1 MNING
6 EEETSMRLKSQVGQR
21 KGALRSDLR
30 IRIPANLLDKE
41 FPDIHDLAARLRFS
55 PAEGRIWLDDS
66 RMILLRTE
74 AFGALR
80 QELIESLGVE
90 SARGLLTR
98 MGYLAGSKDAA
109 LARKVRPGQCQTS
122 MFMVGPQMHGLEGVV
137 RVEPVRLEI
146 DSATGHFYCEVLW
159 IDSSEDE
166 SHMAIYGV
174 GSEPACWMQTGY
186 ASGYSSEFMG
196 KRILFR
202 ETECSSAGAKNCRVI
217 GKPVEEWDDPEE
229 DLRYFQARPLTR
241 RPAARNSGAGAAVH
255 TPVAA
260 GAGAQVKGGAGK
272 GAVAIGAS
280 AGFFGVIHRIDR
292 VAPTCATVL
301 LLGESGVG
309 KSMFACEVHAK
320 SGRADKPFVQL
331 NCAAIPDQLM
341 ESELFGVDKGAYT
354 GVTESRTGRFE
365 AADGGT
371 LFLDEVAL
379 LSLTAQAKLLR
390 VLQSGDLEHLGS
402 TKTRKVDV
410 RVVAATNEN
419 LAVAVEEGRFRKDL
433 FYRLNVFPILIP
445 PLRERRAD
453 IPLLLE
459 RLLRDLCA
467 RHGRQ
472 VSGVTNRAM
481 QALLTHQWPGNI
493 RELENVL
500 ERGIILADKGGAI
513 DVPHLFSV
521 DENRA
526 NSTQLGL
533 SELGALTPASTREME
548 DAKGVGRTVDD
559 WAASIIRSQDATLGQ
574 IEAALLHAALES
586 AQGNVSK
593 AATLLGL
600 SRAQMDY
607 RTKKTPVTGGSAPAA
622 PHSIVKGISPA
633 RMGTARET

>member
-1 MNING
+1 MQ
-6 EEETSMRLKSQVGQR
+6 MKSKMAR
-21 KGALRSDLR
+21 PKGGASAELR
-30 IRIPANLLDKE
+30 INIPEKMLDKA
-41 FPDIHDLAARLRFS
+41 FPDIRDLAERLHFS
-55 PAEGRIWLDDS
+55 PTDGRIWLDDS

-109 LARKVRPGQCQTS
+109 LARKVRPGACQTS
-122 MFMVGPQMHGLEGVV
+122 AFMVGPQMHGLQGIVRAEVV
-137 RVEPVRLEI
+137 QLEM
-146 DSATGHFYCEVLW
+146 DSATGHFFCEVLW
-159 IDSSEDE
+159 TDSSEDE

-186 ASGYSSEFMG
+186 ASGYTSEFMG

-202 ETECSSAGAKNCRVI
+202 ETECTSSGAKNCRII
-217 GKPVEEWDDPEE
+217 GKPVEQWDDPEK
-229 DLRYFQARPLTR
+229 DLQYLRAQPLAPRQGGRAGSAGTAVHV
-241 RPAARNSGAGAAVH
+241 PVVPSGAAAQ
-255 TPVAA
+255 A
-260 GAGAQVKGGAGK
+260 GSSGPGP
-272 GAVAIGAS
+272 VAIGAS
-280 AGFFGVIHRIDR
+280 AGFFGVIHRINR
-292 VAPTCATVL
+292 VAPTRATVL

-309 KSMFACEVHAK
+309 KSMFACEVHSK

-331 NCAAIPDQLM
+331 NCAAIPEQLM

-390 VLQSGDLEHLGS
+390 VLQSGELEHLGS
-402 TKTRKVDV
+402 CKTRKVDV

-419 LAVAVEEGRFRKDL
+419 LGVAVEEGRFRKDL
-433 FYRLNVFPILIP
+433 YYRLNVFPILIP

-500 ERGIILADKGGAI
+500 ERGIILADQGGAI
-513 DVPHLFSV
+513 DISHLFSV
-521 DENRA
+521 DENMA

-533 SELGALTPASTREME
+533 SELGALTP
-548 DAKGVGRTVDD
+548 DAPITIEQSKGSDSAISD
-559 WAASIIRSQDATLGQ
+559 WAANIIRSQNATLGQ
-574 IEAALLHAALES
+574 IESALLQAALDS
-586 AQGNVSK
+586 ARGNVSK

-607 RTKKTPVTGGSAPAA
+607 RSKKTQ
-622 PHSIVKGISPA
+622 
-633 RMGTARET
+633 

>member
-1 MNING
+1 MQ
-6 EEETSMRLKSQVGQR
+6 LKSTAGKPKAGIR
-21 KGALRSDLR
+21 NDLR
-30 IRIPANLLDKE
+30 VAVPDHMTDKA
-41 FPDIHDLAARLRFS
+41 FPDIRELVERLHFS
-55 PAEGRIWLDDS
+55 PTDGRIWLDDS
-66 RMILLRTE
+66 RMFLLRTE

-98 MGYLAGSKDAA
+98 MGYLCGSKDAA
-109 LARKVRPGQCQTS
+109 VARKVRPGGCQAS
-122 MFMVGPQMHGLEGVV
+122 AFMVGPQMHGLEGVV

-174 GSEPACWMQTGY
+174 GADPACWMQTGY

-202 ETECSSAGAKNCRVI
+202 EVECASAGAKNCRII
-217 GKPVEEWDDPEE
+217 GKPVEEWIDPEL
-229 DLRYFQARPLTR
+229 DLQYLQAQPLVGPP
-241 RPAARNSGAGAAVH
+241 PAAGTVVSGA
-255 TPVAA
+255 A
-260 GAGAQVKGGAGK
+260 GPDTVP
-272 GAVAIGAS
+272 VAIGAS
-280 AGFFGVIHRIDR
+280 SGFFGVIHRINR
-292 VAPTCATVL
+292 VAPTRATVL

-309 KSMFACEVHAK
+309 KSMFACEVHSK
-320 SGRADKPFVQL
+320 SARADQPFVQI
-331 NCAAIPDQLM
+331 NCAAIPEQLM

-354 GVTESRTGRFE
+354 GVTESRVGRFE

-390 VLQSGDLEHLGS
+390 VLQSGELEHLGS

-419 LAVAVEEGRFRKDL
+419 LGVAVEEGRFRKDL
-433 FYRLNVFPILIP
+433 YYRLNVFPILIP

-459 RLLRDLCA
+459 RLLGELCA

-481 QALLTHQWPGNI
+481 QALLTYQWPGNI

-500 ERGIILADKGGAI
+500 ERGIILADEGGAI
-513 DVPHLFSV
+513 DIVHLRSV
-521 DENRA
+521 EENPA
-526 NSTQLGL
+526 QSGQLGL
-533 SELGALTPASTREME
+533 SELGALGP
-548 DAKGVGRTVDD
+548 DAALVAEAGKSGSGAIDD
-559 WAASIIRSQDATLGQ
+559 WAASIIRTQDATLGQ
-574 IEAALLHAALES
+574 IEAALLHAALKS
-586 AQGNVSK
+586 ANGNVSK

-607 RTKKTPVTGGSAPAA
+607 RTKKAQ
-622 PHSIVKGISPA
+622 
-633 RMGTARET
+633 

>member
-1 MNING
+1 MQ
-6 EEETSMRLKSQVGQR
+6 LKS
-21 KGALRSDLR
+21 KGARPKGGTRADLR
-30 IRIPANLLDKE
+30 ITLPQNKLGRA
-41 FPDIHDLAARLRFS
+41 FPDISDLAERLHFS
-55 PAEGRIWLDDS
+55 PSDGRIWLDDS

-109 LARKVRPGQCQTS
+109 LARKVRPGGCEKS
-122 MFMVGPQMHGLEGVV
+122 AFMVGPQMHGLEGIV
-137 RVEPVRLEI
+137 RAELMQLEM
-146 DSATGHFYCEVLW
+146 DSATGHFFCEVVW
-159 IDSSEDE
+159 MDSSEDE

-186 ASGYSSEFMG
+186 ASGYTSEFMG
-196 KRILFR
+196 KQILFR
-202 ETECSSAGAKNCRVI
+202 ETECTSSGAKNCRVI
-217 GKPVEEWDDPEE
+217 GKPVEEWDDAQE
-229 DLRYFQARPLTR
+229 DLKYMLAQPL
-241 RPAARNSGAGAAVH
+241 AARQNAHAGRLGAAVH
-255 TPVAA
+255 APVVPEAGVAA
-260 GAGAQVKGGAGK
+260 VSCAARSGS
-272 GAVAIGAS
+272 VAIGAS
-280 AGFFGVIHRIDR
+280 AGFFGVIHRINR
-292 VAPTCATVL
+292 VAPTRATVL

-309 KSMFACEVHAK
+309 KSMFACEVHSK
-320 SGRADKPFVQL
+320 SGRADQPFVQL
-331 NCAAIPDQLM
+331 NCAAIPEQLM

-354 GVTESRTGRFE
+354 GVAESRTGRFE

-390 VLQSGDLEHLGS
+390 VLQSGELEHLGS

-419 LAVAVEEGRFRKDL
+419 LGVAVEEGRFRKDL
-433 FYRLNVFPILIP
+433 YYRLNVFPILIP

-459 RLLRDLCA
+459 RLLRELCA

-500 ERGIILADKGGAI
+500 ERGIILAEEGGAI
-513 DVPHLFSV
+513 DISHLFSV
-521 DENRA
+521 DENPA
-526 NSTQLGL
+526 NSTLLGL
-533 SELGALTPASTREME
+533 SELGALTPDPARTIEPSQGAAASI
-548 DAKGVGRTVDD
+548 DD
-559 WAASIIRSQDATLGQ
+559 WAATIIRSQDATLGQ

-586 AQGNVSK
+586 AHGNVSK

-607 RTKKTPVTGGSAPAA
+607 RTKK
-622 PHSIVKGISPA
+622 SP
-633 RMGTARET
+633 

>member
-1 MNING
+1 MQSKMKRAQPNG
-6 EEETSMRLKSQVGQR
+6 
-21 KGALRSDLR
+21 GARADLR
-30 IRIPANLLDKE
+30 IKLPDTMLDRE
-41 FPDIHDLAARLRFS
+41 LPDIRDLAERLHFS
-55 PAEGRIWLDDS
+55 PADGRIWLDDS

-109 LARKVRPGQCQTS
+109 LARKVRPGGCERS
-122 MFMVGPQMHGLEGVV
+122 AFMVGPQMHGLEGIV
-137 RVEPVRLEI
+137 RAELVQLEM

-159 IDSSEDE
+159 TDSSEDE

-174 GSEPACWMQTGY
+174 GAEPACWMQTGY
-186 ASGYSSEFMG
+186 ASGYTSEFMG
-196 KRILFR
+196 KQILFR
-202 ETECSSAGAKNCRVI
+202 ETECVSAGAKNCRVI
-217 GKPVEEWDDPEE
+217 GKPVEQWE
-229 DLRYFQARPLTR
+229 DAEKDLQYMRAQPLAPR
-241 RPAARNSGAGAAVH
+241 QSVGAAVRAPVLGAGAV
-255 TPVAA
+255 VADSCA
-260 GAGAQVKGGAGK
+260 ARSGS
-272 GAVAIGAS
+272 VAIGAS
-280 AGFFGVIHRIDR
+280 AGFFGVIHRINR
-292 VAPTCATVL
+292 VAPTRATVL

-309 KSMFACEVHAK
+309 KSMFACEVHSK

-331 NCAAIPDQLM
+331 NCAAIPEQLM

-354 GVTESRTGRFE
+354 GVSESRTGRFE

-390 VLQSGDLEHLGS
+390 VLQSGELEHLGS

-419 LAVAVEEGRFRKDL
+419 LGVAVDEGRFRKDL
-433 FYRLNVFPILIP
+433 YYRLNVFPILIP

-459 RLLRDLCA
+459 RLLRELCA

-500 ERGIILADKGGAI
+500 ERGIILAEEGGAI
-513 DVPHLFSV
+513 DMSHLFSV
-521 DENRA
+521 DENKA
-526 NSTQLGL
+526 SSTMLGL
-533 SELGALTPASTREME
+533 SELGGLTPAS
-548 DAKGVGRTVDD
+548 GRSAEPSKRAGESIED
-559 WAASIIRSQDATLGQ
+559 WAATIIRSQDATLGQ
-574 IEAALLHAALES
+574 VEAALLHAALES
-586 AQGNVSK
+586 AHGNVSK

-607 RTKKTPVTGGSAPAA
+607 RTKKSQ
-622 PHSIVKGISPA
+622 
-633 RMGTARET
+633 

>member
-1 MNING
+1 MQ
-6 EEETSMRLKSQVGQR
+6 SKMKRAQP
-21 KGALRSDLR
+21 KGGARADLR
-30 IRIPANLLDKE
+30 IKLPDTMLDRE
-41 FPDIHDLAARLRFS
+41 LPDIRDLAERLHFS
-55 PAEGRIWLDDS
+55 PADGRIWLDDS

-109 LARKVRPGQCQTS
+109 LARKVRPGGCERS
-122 MFMVGPQMHGLEGVV
+122 AFMVGPQMHGLEGIV
-137 RVEPVRLEI
+137 RAELVQLEM

-159 IDSSEDE
+159 TDSSEDE

-174 GSEPACWMQTGY
+174 GAEPACWMQTGY
-186 ASGYSSEFMG
+186 ASGYTSEFMG
-196 KRILFR
+196 KQILFR
-202 ETECSSAGAKNCRVI
+202 ETECVSAGAKNCRVI
-217 GKPVEEWDDPEE
+217 GKPVEQWE
-229 DLRYFQARPLTR
+229 DAEKDLQYMRAQPLAPR
-241 RPAARNSGAGAAVH
+241 QSVGAAVRA
-255 TPVAA
+255 PVLAA
-260 GAGAQVKGGAGK
+260 GAVVADSCAARSGS
-272 GAVAIGAS
+272 VAIGAS
-280 AGFFGVIHRIDR
+280 AGFFGVIHRINR
-292 VAPTCATVL
+292 VAPTRATVL

-309 KSMFACEVHAK
+309 KSMFACEVHRK

-331 NCAAIPDQLM
+331 NCAAIPEQLM

-354 GVTESRTGRFE
+354 GVSESRTGRFE

-390 VLQSGDLEHLGS
+390 VLQSGELEHLGS

-419 LAVAVEEGRFRKDL
+419 LGVAVDEGRFRKDL
-433 FYRLNVFPILIP
+433 YYRLNVFPILIP

-459 RLLRDLCA
+459 RLLRELCA

-500 ERGIILADKGGAI
+500 ERGIILAEEGGAI
-513 DVPHLFSV
+513 DTSHLFSV
-521 DENRA
+521 DENKA
-526 NSTQLGL
+526 SSTMLGL
-533 SELGALTPASTREME
+533 SELGGLTPASARSVEPSKRAGE
-548 DAKGVGRTVDD
+548 SIED
-559 WAASIIRSQDATLGQ
+559 WAATIIRSQDATLGQ
-574 IEAALLHAALES
+574 VEAALLHAALES
-586 AQGNVSK
+586 AHGNVSK

-607 RTKKTPVTGGSAPAA
+607 RTKKSQ
-622 PHSIVKGISPA
+622 
-633 RMGTARET
+633 

>member
-1 MNING
+1 MQQTGDQNPAPNVNR
-6 EEETSMRLKSQVGQR
+6 EEETSMQLKSRAGQP

-30 IRIPANLLDKE
+30 ITVPVNLMDKA
-41 FPDIHDLAARLRFS
+41 FPDIRDLAERLHFS
-55 PAEGRIWLDDS
+55 PTDGRIWLDDS

-109 LARKVRPGQCQTS
+109 LARKVRPGACQTS

-202 ETECSSAGAKNCRVI
+202 ETECTSAGAKNCRVI
-217 GKPVEEWDDPEE
+217 GKPVEEWDDPEQ
-229 DLRYFQARPLTR
+229 DLQYLQAQPL
-241 RPAARNSGAGAAVH
+241 AARHAARAGATGTAVQPH
-255 TPVAA
+255 AVAA
-260 GAGAQVKGGAGK
+260 GFATAVAGSASKGP
-272 GAVAIGAS
+272 VAIGAS
-280 AGFFGVIHRIDR
+280 AGFFGVIHRINR
-292 VAPTCATVL
+292 VAPTRATVL

-331 NCAAIPDQLM
+331 NCAAIPEQLM

-390 VLQSGDLEHLGS
+390 VLQSGELEHLGS

-419 LAVAVEEGRFRKDL
+419 LGVAVEEGRFRKDL
-433 FYRLNVFPILIP
+433 YYRLNVFPILIP

-500 ERGIILADKGGAI
+500 ERGIILADEGGAI
-513 DVPHLFSV
+513 DIPHLFSV
-521 DENRA
+521 DENPA

-533 SELGALTPASTREME
+533 SELGALAPDPARSIERPKRADETI
-548 DAKGVGRTVDD
+548 DD
-559 WAASIIRSQDATLGQ
+559 WAATIIRSQDATLGQ

-586 AQGNVSK
+586 AHGNVSK

-607 RTKKTPVTGGSAPAA
+607 RTKKSQ
-622 PHSIVKGISPA
+622 
-633 RMGTARET
+633 

>member
-1 MNING
+1 MQLKPRAG
-6 EEETSMRLKSQVGQR
+6 KPKAGMRN
-21 KGALRSDLR
+21 DLR
-30 IRIPANLLDKE
+30 IAVPDHMTDKA
-41 FPDIHDLAARLRFS
+41 FPDIRELVERLHFS
-55 PAEGRIWLDDS
+55 PTDGRIWLDDS

-98 MGYLAGSKDAA
+98 MGYLCGSKDAA
-109 LARKVRPGQCQTS
+109 LARKVHPGGCQAS
-122 MFMVGPQMHGLEGVV
+122 AFMVGPQMHGLEGVV

-174 GSEPACWMQTGY
+174 GAEPACWMQTGY

-202 ETECSSAGAKNCRVI
+202 EVECASAGAKNCRLI
-217 GKPVEEWDDPEE
+217 GKPVEEWIDPEL
-229 DLRYFQARPLTR
+229 DLQYLQAQPLAAT
-241 RPAARNSGAGAAVH
+241 PAATSAASPGTVR
-255 TPVAA
+255 
-260 GAGAQVKGGAGK
+260 
-272 GAVAIGAS
+272 VAIGAS
-280 AGFFGVIHRIDR
+280 PGFFGVIHRINR
-292 VAPTCATVL
+292 VAPTRATVL

-309 KSMFACEVHAK
+309 KSMFACEVHSK
-320 SGRADKPFVQL
+320 SARADQPFVQI
-331 NCAAIPDQLM
+331 NCAAIPEQLM

-354 GVTESRTGRFE
+354 GVTESRVGRFE

-390 VLQSGDLEHLGS
+390 VLQSGELEHLGS

-419 LAVAVEEGRFRKDL
+419 LGVAVEEGRFRKDL
-433 FYRLNVFPILIP
+433 YYRLNVFPILIP

-459 RLLRDLCA
+459 RLLRELCA

-481 QALLTHQWPGNI
+481 EALLTYQWPGNI

-500 ERGIILADKGGAI
+500 ERGIILADEGGAI
-513 DVPHLFSV
+513 DIVHLRSV
-521 DENRA
+521 EEKPA
-526 NSTQLGL
+526 NSGQLGL
-533 SELGALTPASTREME
+533 SELGAPTPEEALAAERS
-548 DAKGVGRTVDD
+548 KGGSRTIDD
-559 WAASIIRSQDATLGQ
+559 WAASIIRTQDATLGQ
-574 IEAALLHAALES
+574 IEAALLHAALNS
-586 AQGNVSK
+586 AHGNVSK

-607 RTKKTPVTGGSAPAA
+607 RTKKP
-622 PHSIVKGISPA
+622 K
-633 RMGTARET
+633 

>member
-1 MNING
+1 MQ
-6 EEETSMRLKSQVGQR
+6 LKSRAGKSKAGMRVDLQIAVPEHLTD
-21 KGALRSDLR
+21 KAFPDLR
-30 IRIPANLLDKE
+30 ELVD
-41 FPDIHDLAARLRFS
+41 RLHFS
-55 PAEGRIWLDDS
+55 PTDGRIWLDDS

-98 MGYLAGSKDAA
+98 MGYLCGSKDAA
-109 LARKVRPGQCQTS
+109 LARKVRPAGTEADG
-122 MFMVGPQMHGLEGVV
+122 FMMGPQMHGLEGVV
-137 RVEPVRLEI
+137 RVETVRLEM

-174 GSEPACWMQTGY
+174 GTEPACWMQTGY

-202 ETECSSAGAKNCRVI
+202 EVECASAGAKNCRVI
-217 GKPVEEWDDPEE
+217 GKPAEEWSDPEV
-229 DLRYFQARPLTR
+229 DLQYLVAQPLAAT
-241 RPAARNSGAGAAVH
+241 PAAAGSANVE
-255 TPVAA
+255 
-260 GAGAQVKGGAGK
+260 
-272 GAVAIGAS
+272 AVAIGAS
-280 AGFFGVIHRIDR
+280 AGFFGVIHRINR
-292 VAPTCATVL
+292 VASTRATVL

-320 SGRADKPFVQL
+320 STRAQKPFVQL
-331 NCAAIPDQLM
+331 NCAAIPEALM

-354 GVTESRTGRFE
+354 GVTETRGGRFE

-390 VLQSGDLEHLGS
+390 VLQSGEFEHLGS
-402 TKTRKVDV
+402 TRTRKVDV

-419 LAVAVEEGRFRKDL
+419 LHVAVEEGRFRKDL
-433 FYRLNVFPILIP
+433 YYRLNVFPILIP

-459 RLLRDLCA
+459 RLLRELCA

-481 QALLTHQWPGNI
+481 GALLTYQWPGNI

-500 ERGIILADKGGAI
+500 ERGIILADEGGAI
-513 DVPHLFSV
+513 DIVHLRSV
-521 DENRA
+521 DDDPA
-526 NSTQLGL
+526 NLHQLGQHQA
-533 SELGALTPASTREME
+533 GAAEPAAAM
-548 DAKGVGRTVDD
+548 AAAAGKGGAAAIGD
-559 WAASIIRSQDATLGQ
+559 WAASVIRAQDATLGQ

-586 AQGNVSK
+586 AHGNVSK

-607 RTKKTPVTGGSAPAA
+607 RTKKAQ
-622 PHSIVKGISPA
+622 
-633 RMGTARET
+633 

>member
-1 MNING
+1 MQ
-6 EEETSMRLKSQVGQR
+6 LKSRAGQPR
-21 KGALRSDLR
+21 GALRSDLR
-30 IRIPANLLDKE
+30 ITIPANLMDKA
-41 FPDIHDLAARLRFS
+41 FPDIRDLAERLRFS
-55 PAEGRIWLDDS
+55 PADGRIWLDDS

-109 LARKVRPGQCQTS
+109 LARKVRPGANQTN
-122 MFMVGPQMHGLEGVV
+122 MFMVGPQMHALEGVV

-146 DSATGHFYCEVLW
+146 DSATGQFYCEVLW

-166 SHMAIYGV
+166 SHMATYGV

-202 ETECSSAGAKNCRVI
+202 ETECTSAGAKNCRVI
-217 GKPVEEWDDPEE
+217 GKPVEEWEDPEI
-229 DLRYFQARPLTR
+229 DLQYLRAQPLAQRCTVR
-241 RPAARNSGAGAAVH
+241 VVPAHTLSLRVSVPNVHSSGADAV
-255 TPVAA
+255 PRS
-260 GAGAQVKGGAGK
+260 
-272 GAVAIGAS
+272 VAIGAS
-280 AGFFGVIHRIDR
+280 AGYFGVIHRINR
-292 VAPTCATVL
+292 VAATRATVL

-309 KSMFACEVHAK
+309 KSMFASEVHSK

-331 NCAAIPDQLM
+331 NCAAIPEQLM

-354 GVTESRTGRFE
+354 GVTESRSGRFE

-390 VLQSGDLEHLGS
+390 VLQTGELEHLGS
-402 TKTRKVDV
+402 NKTRKVDV

-419 LAVAVEEGRFRKDL
+419 LGVAVEEGRFRKDL
-433 FYRLNVFPILIP
+433 YYRLNVFPILIP

-459 RLLRDLCA
+459 NLLRSLCE

-500 ERGIILADKGGAI
+500 ERGIILADEGGAI
-513 DVPHLFSV
+513 DLQHLFSV
-521 DENRA
+521 DEKLA
-526 NSTQLGL
+526 NTQLGL
-533 SELGALTPASTREME
+533 SELGTLTPGLQESANCRSADPAM
-548 DAKGVGRTVDD
+548 VQD
-559 WAASIIRSQDATLGQ
+559 WAAGIIERQELSLGQ
-574 IEAALLHAALES
+574 IEDALLNAALDSAGGNISRAA
-586 AQGNVSK
+586 N
-593 AATLLGL
+593 LLGIT
-600 SRAQMDY
+600 RAQMDY
-607 RTKKTPVTGGSAPAA
+607 RAKKTQ
-622 PHSIVKGISPA
+622 
-633 RMGTARET
+633 RLE